1 MLSATDEE
9 ENPADLVF
17 TLLAPGPVG
26 GKLWRNGAE
35 ELAPGDTFT
44 QEELVNGAISF
55 QDDGDATGTEGFKF
69 ELKAGADTI
78 GD

>member
-1 MLSATDEE
+1 MRRRTPRIWSLRC
-9 ENPADLVF
+9 
-17 TLLAPGPVG
+17 LAPGPVG

-69 ELKAGADTI
+69 EH
-78 GD
+78 